1 MNFSDTSGMIFLTTA
16 IPMVTALLI
25 MISGKKPNLR
35 ESWAVIGATL
45 TFLSVL
51 NLLPQILAGGHP
63 EHTFFTILPGV
74 SITFRLDGM
83 GLLFAGTSS
92 FLWIL
97 AAFYCVGYM
106 RGLDEHAQTRF
117 YVCYAISVGGAMGA
131 AFAGNLFTLY
141 LFYEI
146 VSIATYPL
154 VMHHQD
160 EEGYE
165 GGKKYIVYLF
175 FTSKAF
181 LLTGMV
187 LLYMQC
193 GTLDFSATG
202 VMDGIFPAGA
212 SKPLVIVIYL
222 MFLFG
227 FAKSGIMPLHNWL
240 PSAMVAPTPVSALL
254 HAVVVVKVGVF
265 STVRVMLSVFGTDL
279 LSSTGLGIFTA
290 YFVSITILTASVI
303 ALTKTNLKARLAYS
317 TVSQLSYIILGAALV
332 TPMGVTGGII
342 HITNHAFAKITLFFC
357 AGAIMVASGKKDIR
371 EMGGLAKRMP
381 LTMAAFALASLSMI
395 GVPPVSGFVSKWYL
409 AIGAMDIHNWII
421 LTVLLVSSLLNAGY
435 FIPIVIQAYYGK
447 PPEEEKDQTSNL
459 EKSPLIM
466 FMVIP
471 LVITGF
477 FSVAFGFY
485 PDLFLNI
492 IGVVDTSFF
501 ANILEKVTGS

>member
-1 MNFSDTSGMIFLTTA
+1 MDISNTPGLIFITTA

-25 MISGKKPNLR
+25 MFFGKRPNIR
-35 ESWAVIGATL
+35 ESWAVIGAAL

-51 NLLPQILAGGHP
+51 NFLPQILAGGNP

-74 SITFRLDGM
+74 CIKFRLDGM

-160 EEGYE
+160 KEGYE
-165 GGKKYIVYLF
+165 GGQKYIVYLF

-181 LLTGMV
+181 LLTGMI

-193 GTLDFSATG
+193 GTLDFSASG
-202 VMDGIFPAGA
+202 VMDGIFPHGA

-265 STVRVMLSVFGTDL
+265 STVRVMLSIFGTDL
-279 LSSTGLGIFTA
+279 LTSTGLGIFTA
-290 YFVSITILTASVI
+290 YFVSFTIITASVI

-332 TPMGVTGGII
+332 TPMGVTGGLI

-357 AGAIMVASGKKDIR
+357 AGAIFVASGKKEITQ
-371 EMGGLAKRMP
+371 MGGLAKRMP
-381 LTMAAFALASLSMI
+381 LTMAAFSLASLSMI
-395 GVPPVSGFVSKWYL
+395 GVPPVSGFVTKWYL

-421 LTVLLVSSLLNAGY
+421 LTILLASSLLNAGY
-435 FIPIVIQAYYGK
+435 FLPVIIQAYYGK
-447 PPEEEKDQTSNL
+447 SPEEDKGETSNL
-459 EKSPLIM
+459 EKRPLIM

-471 LVITGF
+471 LAITGL
-477 FSVAFGFY
+477 FSALFGLY

-492 IGVVDTSFF
+492 IGVVDTNFF
-501 ANILEKVTGS
+501 ANILESVTGS